1 MKKMEFKNKK
11 LINTF
16 MIIVFLISFYIF
28 FKIDLNLKIVNS
40 FETFILYFEL
50 LKVNIA
56 VFAFLITL
64 NSMVAKYYDV
74 SNGYIELSDKEKDY
88 LKCMKKSKKYRQ
100 LYFLFRLMIIL
111 MIISAL
117 YIIYILNYS
126 GNYIEKLYW
135 QIAYYGLYILISAIV
150 CLIFYKRLQKEKQCL
165 IVKE

>member
-28 FKIDLNLKIVNS
+28 FKIDLNLKIVNN
-40 FETFILYFEL
+40 FETFIFYFEL

-64 NSMVAKYYDV
+64 NSIVAKYYDV
-74 SNGYIELSDKEKDY
+74 SYGYIELSDKEKDY

-117 YIIYILNYS
+117 T
-126 GNYIEKLYW
+126 LYT
-135 QIAYYGLYILISAIV
+135 Y
-150 CLIFYKRLQKEKQCL
+150 
-165 IVKE
+165 